1 MLSHVKKERK
11 AQIEKNNKRSLSE
24 FETVSVSARRGLFFC
39 KKFCSLLDNR
49 IPHRL
54 RKRMLPF
61 EDDNGGKLSYTL
73 NGTLYPD
80 EQVVIYDIGDVKPET
95 EKKRR
100 GRRKKSEIEA
110 EQKEN

>member
-1 MLSHVKKERK
+1 MK
-11 AQIEKNNKRSLSE
+11 IEKY
-24 FETVSVSARRGLFFC
+24 A
-39 KKFCSLLDNR
+39 LLDTDF
-49 IPHRL
+49 ISKTHFIHGDTEKCL
-54 RKRMLPF
+54 VDLVVEMLPF

-80 EQVVIYDIGDVKPET
+80 ERVVIYDIGDVKPET

>member
-1 MLSHVKKERK
+1 MTLLQVPTPREWHRKMVEGKEV
-11 AQIEKNNKRSLSE
+11 L
-24 FETVSVSARRGLFFC
+24 TC
-39 KKFCSLLDNR
+39 KKWGVTTIRHILENQT
-49 IPHRL
+49 
-54 RKRMLPF
+54 
-61 EDDNGGKLSYTL
+61 YTL

>member
-1 MLSHVKKERK
+1 MKTKNET
-11 AQIEKNNKRSLSE
+11 EKNKKVCLVGSSGGHLTHLYAIKFSNEESKQTYAISIKVPAIQVE
-24 FETVSVSARRGLFFC
+24 FR
-39 KKFCSLLDNR
+39 
-49 IPHRL
+49 
-54 RKRMLPF
+54 RMLPF

>member
-1 MLSHVKKERK
+1 M
-11 AQIEKNNKRSLSE
+11 
-24 FETVSVSARRGLFFC
+24 
-39 KKFCSLLDNR
+39 KFLLT
-49 IPHRL
+49 
-54 RKRMLPF
+54 MLPF